1 MGYRPVGPIRG
12 GVMRF
17 RSSAITVTA
26 LCGALVLAL
35 PGGAEAAQQKGAKAV
50 RHGTTAHVA
59 KTLNATPN
67 FRSASLKARSFR
79 GPEGRDEGTVRN
91 AMFTG
96 SISCVP
102 YARMVSGIQVT
113 GNGYQWWGNA
123 AGLYER
129 GQRPEPGS
137 VLAFRASGGMRLG
150 HVAVVQRIVNSR
162 EIEIEHANWEGPGIR
177 KGTVMRNV
185 SVIDV
190 SPRNDWTAV
199 RVQIGR
205 SDESFGRVYP
215 TYGFIHNRPIGASP
229 RINYA
234 RSQGFEEVAEA
245 PASNRPLDITVRNTG
260 R

>member
-1 MGYRPVGPIRG
+1 
-12 GVMRF
+12 MRF

-26 LCGALVLAL
+26 LCGALAFTL
-35 PGGAEAAQQKGAKAV
+35 PGGAEAAQQKGAKAA
-50 RHGTTAHVA
+50 RHSTTAHVA
-59 KTLNATPN
+59 KTLDTAPN
-67 FRSASLKARSFR
+67 FRNTSLKARSSR
-79 GPEGRDEGTVRN
+79 VHEGTVRN

-137 VLAFRASGGMRLG
+137 VLAFRSSGGMRLG
-150 HVAVVQRIVNSR
+150 HVAVVQRIVNGR

-199 RVQIGR
+199 RVQVGR

>member
-1 MGYRPVGPIRG
+1 M
-12 GVMRF
+12 
-17 RSSAITVTA
+17 A
-26 LCGALVLAL
+26 LTL
-35 PGGAEAAQQKGAKAV
+35 PGGAEAAQQKGAKAA

-59 KTLNATPN
+59 KTLNVTPN
-67 FRSASLKARSFR
+67 FRNTSLKARSSR
-79 GPEGRDEGTVRN
+79 VHEGTVRN

-137 VLAFRASGGMRLG
+137 VLAFRSSGGMRLG
-150 HVAVVQRIVNSR
+150 HVAVVQRIVNGR

-199 RVQIGR
+199 RVQVGR

>member
-1 MGYRPVGPIRG
+1 
-12 GVMRF
+12 MRF

-26 LCGALVLAL
+26 LCGALAITL
-35 PGGAEAAQQKGAKAV
+35 PGGAEAAQQKGAKAA
-50 RHGTTAHVA
+50 RHGTTVHVA
-59 KTLNATPN
+59 KTLNVTPN
-67 FRSASLKARSFR
+67 FRNTSLKARSSR
-79 GPEGRDEGTVRN
+79 VHEGTVRN

-150 HVAVVQRIVNSR
+150 HVAVVQRIVNGR

>member
-1 MGYRPVGPIRG
+1 MGYRLSLSVRG

-35 PGGAEAAQQKGAKAV
+35 PGGAEAAQQKGAKAS
-50 RHGTTAHVA
+50 RHGATAHVS

-67 FRSASLKARSFR
+67 FRSASLKARSSR
-79 GPEGRDEGTVRN
+79 GYDGAVRN

-137 VLAFRASGGMRLG
+137 VLAFRSSGGMRLG

-215 TYGFIHNRPIGASP
+215 TYGFIHNRPVGASP

>member
-1 MGYRPVGPIRG
+1 MRNPASAASPTFETNRSGELEVFVQVAEHGSFSAAARHL
-12 GVMRF
+12 GVSPSATSKIVARMEARLGAQLLL
-17 RSSAITVTA
+17 RSTRRVQLT
-26 LCGALVLAL
+26 
-35 PGGAEAAQQKGAKAV
+35 
-50 RHGTTAHVA
+50 
-59 KTLNATPN
+59 
-67 FRSASLKARSFR
+67 
-79 GPEGRDEGTVRN
+79 PEGR
-91 AMFTG
+91 
-96 SISCVP
+96 
-102 YARMVSGIQVT
+102 Q
-113 GNGYQWWGNA
+113 
-123 AGLYER
+123 LYER

-137 VLAFRASGGMRLG
+137 VLAFRSSGGMRLG
-150 HVAVVQRIVNSR
+150 HVAVVQRIVNGR

>member
-1 MGYRPVGPIRG
+1 
-12 GVMRF
+12 MRF

-35 PGGAEAAQQKGAKAV
+35 PGGAEAAQQKGAKAA
-50 RHGTTAHVA
+50 RHGATAHVA
-59 KTLNATPN
+59 KTLNPTPN
-67 FRSASLKARSFR
+67 FRNTSFKARSSR
-79 GPEGRDEGTVRN
+79 VHEGTVSN

-137 VLAFRASGGMRLG
+137 VLAFRSSGGMRLG
-150 HVAVVQRIVNSR
+150 HVAVVQRILNSR

-215 TYGFIHNRPIGASP
+215 TYGFIHNRPVGASP